1 MKILPVI
8 DLKDGQ
14 VVHARGGHR
23 DQYQPISSQL
33 ASDASPVS
41 IGQALVSRLGLTEAY
56 VADLDAIAGK
66 EPAWKDFEGLL
77 NCGLK
82 LWVDAGTG
90 DCASASRLMSFQFGN
105 ETIFRLIVGL
115 ESIKSIK
122 QLAEIV
128 QLVGADRTVF
138 SLDLKHGQPLTQSTD
153 FSTMTPQT
161 IVHHIIQMGIQRL
174 IVLEIASVGSNE
186 GPQSAELCTAIHQEY
201 PDIELIAGGGIRNK
215 NDLNILE
222 NSGCVAALVATA
234 LHQGS
239 LNITGD

>member
-1 MKILPVI
+1 
-8 DLKDGQ
+8 
-14 VVHARGGHR
+14 
-23 DQYQPISSQL
+23 
-33 ASDASPVS
+33 
-41 IGQALVSRLGLTEAY
+41 
-56 VADLDAIAGK
+56 
-66 EPAWKDFEGLL
+66 
-77 NCGLK
+77 
-82 LWVDAGTG
+82 
-90 DCASASRLMSFQFGN
+90 MSFQFGN